1 MKQNGSPSAI
11 CENDEQNTFFDHLAF
26 VSLVVFLC
34 SLCLFLS
41 SNTTKIKDQSQKY
54 FSRLSRKQLIFTI
67 FLENLL
73 QLNLSDFIK
82 ERLSFE
88 SYAFNW
94 DELLIAKADK
104 SQTSIQSQLSYAI
117 QKGDI
122 IPLRHHFYL
131 IIPPRYSKFGK
142 LPIELYVNSLFEF
155 LDRNYYIGLY
165 SAARSY
171 GAGHQQIQKEYVFHD
186 KAPLLSI
193 SKNSINLDFFTVSNW
208 PTKNIVSK
216 KGDAGMYNI
225 SSPCL
230 TAVDLIYHQTK
241 IGGLNRMLSV
251 LEELTEE
258 MKMEDAKDLLSWY
271 SQKSVLQRLGFLL
284 DEINLESDIA
294 NLIYEHLKL
303 KKFYP
308 VLLSPRSNEKAG
320 AVENRWKID
329 VNIKME
335 SDL

>member
-1 MKQNGSPSAI
+1 M
-11 CENDEQNTFFDHLAF
+11 
-26 VSLVVFLC
+26 
-34 SLCLFLS
+34 
-41 SNTTKIKDQSQKY
+41 
-54 FSRLSRKQLIFTI
+54 
-67 FLENLL
+67 
-73 QLNLSDFIK
+73 NLSDFIK

-94 DELLIAKADK
+94 EELLIAQSDK
-104 SQTSIQSQLSYAI
+104 SAKSIQCQLSYAI

-142 LPIELYVNSLFEF
+142 LPIDLYVNSLFEF
-155 LDRNYYIGLY
+155 LGRNYYVGLY
-165 SAARSY
+165 SAAKSY
-171 GAGHQQIQKEYVFHD
+171 GAGHQQIQKEYVLHN

-193 SKNSINLDFFTVSNW
+193 SKNAINLDFFTVSNW
-208 PTKNIVSK
+208 PKKNIVSK

-251 LEELTEE
+251 LEELIEE
-258 MKMEDAKDLLSWY
+258 IKLADAKDLLSWY
-271 SQKSVLQRLGFLL
+271 SQKSVLQRFGYLL
-284 DEINLESDIA
+284 NEFDSESEIA
-294 NLIYEHLKL
+294 NLIYGHLKL

-308 VLLSPRSNEKAG
+308 VLLSPRSNEKPG
-320 AVENRWKID
+320 SVENRWKVD

>member
-1 MKQNGSPSAI
+1 MEQNGSPSAI

-142 LPIELYVNSLFEF
+142 LPI
-155 LDRNYYIGLY
+155 
-165 SAARSY
+165 
-171 GAGHQQIQKEYVFHD
+171 
-186 KAPLLSI
+186 
-193 SKNSINLDFFTVSNW
+193 
-208 PTKNIVSK
+208 
-216 KGDAGMYNI
+216 
-225 SSPCL
+225 
-230 TAVDLIYHQTK
+230 
-241 IGGLNRMLSV
+241 
-251 LEELTEE
+251 
-258 MKMEDAKDLLSWY
+258 
-271 SQKSVLQRLGFLL
+271 
-284 DEINLESDIA
+284 
-294 NLIYEHLKL
+294 
-303 KKFYP
+303 
-308 VLLSPRSNEKAG
+308 
-320 AVENRWKID
+320 
-329 VNIKME
+329 
-335 SDL
+335 

>member
-1 MKQNGSPSAI
+1 M
-11 CENDEQNTFFDHLAF
+11 
-26 VSLVVFLC
+26 
-34 SLCLFLS
+34 
-41 SNTTKIKDQSQKY
+41 
-54 FSRLSRKQLIFTI
+54 
-67 FLENLL
+67 NLTE
-73 QLNLSDFIK
+73 FIK

-94 DELLIAKADK
+94 DELLIAQSDK
-104 SQTSIQSQLSYAI
+104 SETSIQSQLSYAI

-142 LPIELYVNSLFEF
+142 LPIELYVNSLFDF
-155 LDRNYYIGLY
+155 LDRNYYVGLY
-165 SAARSY
+165 SAAKSY
-171 GAGHQQIQKEYVFHD
+171 GAGHQQIQKEYFFHN

-193 SKNSINLDFFTVSNW
+193 SKNAINLDFFTVSNW
-208 PTKNIVSK
+208 PKKNIASK

-251 LEELTEE
+251 LEELAEE
-258 MKMEDAKDLLSWY
+258 IKLADAKDLLSWY
-271 SQKSVLQRLGFLL
+271 AQKSVLQRFGYLL
-284 DEINLESDIA
+284 NEFDPESEIA
-294 NLIYEHLKL
+294 NVIYEHLKL
-303 KKFYP
+303 EKFYP
-308 VLLSPRSNEKAG
+308 VLLSPRSNEKPG
-320 AVENRWKID
+320 AVQNKWKVD

>member
-1 MKQNGSPSAI
+1 M
-11 CENDEQNTFFDHLAF
+11 T
-26 VSLVVFLC
+26 
-34 SLCLFLS
+34 
-41 SNTTKIKDQSQKY
+41 
-54 FSRLSRKQLIFTI
+54 
-67 FLENLL
+67 
-73 QLNLSDFIK
+73 LSDFINNQ
-82 ERLSFE
+82 LSFE
-88 SYAFNW
+88 NYSFTFDEVAEAYSHKSEDSVQNDLKYATKN
-94 DELLIAKADK
+94 
-104 SQTSIQSQLSYAI
+104 
-117 QKGDI
+117 GNI

-131 IIPPRYSKFGK
+131 IIPPRYSRLGK
-142 LPIELYVNSLFEF
+142 LPLELYVNSLFEY
-155 LDRNYYIGLY
+155 LNRNYYVGLY
-165 SAARSY
+165 SAAKFY
-171 GAGHQQIQKEYVFHD
+171 GAGHQQIQKEYVFHN

-208 PTKNIVSK
+208 PKKNIASK

-258 MKMEDAKDLLSWY
+258 IKLADVKDLLSWY

-284 DEINLESDIA
+284 DEINPESDIA

-303 KKFYP
+303 EKFYP
-308 VLLSPRSNEKAG
+308 VLLSPRSNEKPG
-320 AVENRWKID
+320 AVENRWKVD

>member
-1 MKQNGSPSAI
+1 M
-11 CENDEQNTFFDHLAF
+11 
-26 VSLVVFLC
+26 
-34 SLCLFLS
+34 
-41 SNTTKIKDQSQKY
+41 
-54 FSRLSRKQLIFTI
+54 
-67 FLENLL
+67 
-73 QLNLSDFIK
+73 NLSDFIK

-88 SYAFNW
+88 TYAFNW

-104 SQTSIQSQLSYAI
+104 SETSVQSQLSYAI
-117 QKGDI
+117 QKGNI

-142 LPIELYVNSLFEF
+142 LPIELYVNSLFEY
-155 LDRNYYIGLY
+155 LDRNYYVGLY
-165 SAARSY
+165 SAAKFY
-171 GAGHQQIQKEYVFHD
+171 GAGHQQIQKEYVLHD

-193 SKNSINLDFFTVSNW
+193 SKNAINLDFFTLSNW
-208 PTKNIVSK
+208 PTKNVLSK
-216 KGDAGMYNI
+216 KGDAGMFKI

-258 MKMEDAKDLLSWY
+258 MTLADVKDLMSWY

-284 DEINLESDIA
+284 NEMNPESDIA

-303 KKFYP
+303 EKFYP
-308 VLLSPRSNEKAG
+308 VLLSPRSNEKPG

>member
-1 MKQNGSPSAI
+1 M
-11 CENDEQNTFFDHLAF
+11 
-26 VSLVVFLC
+26 
-34 SLCLFLS
+34 
-41 SNTTKIKDQSQKY
+41 
-54 FSRLSRKQLIFTI
+54 
-67 FLENLL
+67 
-73 QLNLSDFIK
+73 NLSDFIK
-82 ERLSFE
+82 DRLSFE

-94 DELLIAKADK
+94 DELLLAGGNK
-104 SQTSIQSQLSYAI
+104 SEASVQSQLSYAI

-142 LPIELYVNSLFEF
+142 LPLDLYVNSLFEF

-165 SAARSY
+165 SAAKFY
-171 GAGHQQIQKEYVFHD
+171 GAGHQQIQKEYVLHD

-193 SKNSINLDFFTVSNW
+193 SKNTINLNFFTVSNW
-208 PTKNIVSK
+208 PKNNVISK
-216 KGDAGMYNI
+216 KGDAGMYKM

-251 LEELTEE
+251 LEELIEE
-258 MKMEDAKDLLSWY
+258 IKLADVKNLLSWY

-284 DEINLESDIA
+284 DEINPQSEIA
-294 NLIYEHLKL
+294 NHIFEHLKT

-308 VLLSPRSNEKAG
+308 ALLSPRSNEKPG

>member
-1 MKQNGSPSAI
+1 M
-11 CENDEQNTFFDHLAF
+11 
-26 VSLVVFLC
+26 
-34 SLCLFLS
+34 
-41 SNTTKIKDQSQKY
+41 
-54 FSRLSRKQLIFTI
+54 
-67 FLENLL
+67 
-73 QLNLSDFIK
+73 NLSNFIK

-94 DELLIAKADK
+94 DELLIATANK
-104 SQTSIQSQLSYAI
+104 SEISIQSQLSYAI
-117 QKGDI
+117 QKGDV

-155 LDRNYYIGLY
+155 LNRNYYVGLY
-165 SAARSY
+165 SAAKFY
-171 GAGHQQIQKEYVFHD
+171 GAGHQQIQKEYVLHD

-193 SKNSINLDFFTVSNW
+193 SKNNIDLDFFTVSNW
-208 PTKNIVSK
+208 STKNIVSK
-216 KGDAGMYNI
+216 KGDAGMFKI

-258 MKMEDAKDLLSWY
+258 MKLADAKDLLSWY

-284 DEINLESDIA
+284 DEINPESEIA
-294 NLIYEHLKL
+294 NYIHEHLKNE
-303 KKFYP
+303 KIYP
-308 VLLSPRSNEKAG
+308 VLLSPRSNQKPG

>member
-1 MKQNGSPSAI
+1 M
-11 CENDEQNTFFDHLAF
+11 
-26 VSLVVFLC
+26 
-34 SLCLFLS
+34 
-41 SNTTKIKDQSQKY
+41 
-54 FSRLSRKQLIFTI
+54 
-67 FLENLL
+67 
-73 QLNLSDFIK
+73 NLSNFIK

-88 SYAFNW
+88 SYAFSW

-104 SQTSIQSQLSYAI
+104 TETSVQSQLSYAI

-131 IIPPRYSKFGK
+131 ILPPRYSKFGK

-155 LDRNYYIGLY
+155 LDRNYYVGLY
-165 SAARSY
+165 SAAKFY
-171 GAGHQQIQKEYVFHD
+171 GAGHQQIQKEYILHD

-193 SKNSINLDFFTVSNW
+193 SKNNINLDFFTVSNW
-208 PTKNIVSK
+208 PTNNIVAK
-216 KGDAGMYNI
+216 KGDAGMFKI

-251 LEELTEE
+251 IEELTEE
-258 MKMEDAKDLLSWY
+258 MKLADAKDLLSWY

-284 DEINLESDIA
+284 NEFNPESEIA

-303 KKFYP
+303 EKFYP
-308 VLLSPRSNEKAG
+308 VLLSPRSNQKPG

-329 VNIKME
+329 VNIKLE

>member
-1 MKQNGSPSAI
+1 M
-11 CENDEQNTFFDHLAF
+11 
-26 VSLVVFLC
+26 
-34 SLCLFLS
+34 
-41 SNTTKIKDQSQKY
+41 
-54 FSRLSRKQLIFTI
+54 
-67 FLENLL
+67 
-73 QLNLSDFIK
+73 NLSNFIK

-88 SYAFNW
+88 SYAFSW
-94 DELLIAKADK
+94 DELLAVKADK
-104 SQTSIQSQLSYAI
+104 SETSIQSQLSYAI

-155 LDRNYYIGLY
+155 LERNYYIGLY
-165 SAARSY
+165 SAAKSY

-193 SKNSINLDFFTVSNW
+193 SKNTINLDFFTVSNW
-208 PTKNIVSK
+208 PIKNIVSK
-216 KGDAGMYNI
+216 KGDAGMYKI

-251 LEELTEE
+251 LEELIEE
-258 MKMEDAKDLLSWY
+258 VKLADVTDLLTWY
-271 SQKSVLQRLGFLL
+271 SQKSVLQRFGFLL
-284 DEINLESDIA
+284 DEINPGSDTA
-294 NLIYEHLKL
+294 NIIYNHLKL
-303 KKFYP
+303 QKFYP
-308 VLLSPRSNEKAG
+308 VLLSPKSNQKAG
-320 AVENRWKID
+320 AVENRWKVD
-329 VNIKME
+329 VNVKME